1 MRSQPLATQLAALVQ
16 PVQALILDMDGVLV
30 DSEQAHMDALNTILT
45 RPTSPAEFAAL
56 VGLGAAD
63 TWAWLHA
70 RHFTAAPLDQFL
82 AEYDTAIVRRLEQG
96 VPRVEGIEQVIHA
109 ATAAR
114 LPLALATSSRRV
126 WMEATLRGSQLT
138 HIPFQAIVCGDEVA
152 HTKPA
157 PDVFL
162 QAAAL
167 LRVAPAACLV
177 IEDTPTGVQAARSA
191 GMPVIARRS
200 AWIDPHR
207 LHAATLLVDDLH
219 PIATALSTR
228 GA

>member
-1 MRSQPLATQLAALVQ
+1 MRSQPLTTQLAALVQ

-30 DSEQAHMDALNTILT
+30 DSEQAHMDALNTILI
-45 RPTSPAEFAAL
+45 RPTNPAEFAAL

-109 ATAAR
+109 ATTAG

-126 WMEATLRGSQLT
+126 WLEATLRGSQLT
-138 HIPFQAIVCGDEVA
+138 HLPFQAIVCGDEVA

>member
-30 DSEQAHMDALNTILT
+30 DSEQAHMDALNMILT

-70 RHFTAAPLDQFL
+70 HHFTAAPLDQFL
-82 AEYDTAIVRRLEQG
+82 AEYDTAIVRRLAQS
-96 VPRVEGIEQVIHA
+96 VPLVEGIEQVIHA

-152 HTKPA
+152 HPKPA

-162 QAAAL
+162 RAAAL